1 MRDKIVLITL
11 GDPGGVGPEV
21 AIKAHGRFADRQI
34 VFVGDTT
41 VVRRALD
48 LLGLKLTLNEIASVN
63 EADFQRN
70 VVNVLPLN
78 ELDTD
83 VVSAPTAQ
91 GGRASAA
98 YIKRAV
104 EILLKGDAH
113 ALVTAPISKEA
124 LRLAG
129 VDFSGHTE
137 MLAHLTSTEQYA
149 MMLCGGPLRVILVTI
164 HVPLKDVPSLI
175 TTQRVLKTIRLAS
188 KAAAMFKLANPRIAV
203 AGLNPHAG
211 EAGILGMEE
220 DRYILP
226 AIRQAQAEAI
236 AVTGPYPPDTVFHR
250 AYKGELD
257 IIVCMYHDQG
267 LIPLKMIAFDT
278 GVNITIGLPFV
289 RTSPDHGTAFDIAW
303 RGIANC
309 GSMVEAI
316 AMAIESESLLTVAGL
331 DA

>member
-1 MRDKIVLITL
+1 MKDKVVLVTL

-21 AIKAHGRFADRQI
+21 ALRAHERFADRQL
-34 VFVGDTT
+34 VFVGDAGI
-41 VVRRALD
+41 VRKTLD
-48 LLGLKLTLNEIASVN
+48 LIGLKRNINDISSTN
-63 EADFQRN
+63 EADFRRG
-70 VVNVLPLN
+70 VVNVLSVNKL
-78 ELDTD
+78 EVE
-83 VVSAPTAQ
+83 VVSVPTAQ

-104 EILLKGDAH
+104 DIILSGDAH

-124 LRLAG
+124 LKLAG

-137 MLAHLTSTEQYA
+137 LLAHLTSATEYA

-164 HVPLKDVPSLI
+164 HVPLKDVPTLI

-188 KAAAMFKLANPRIAV
+188 RAARMFKLTAPRIAV
-203 AGLNPHAG
+203 AGVNPHAG
-211 EAGILGMEE
+211 EAGILGNEE
-220 DRYILP
+220 DRDILP
-226 AIRQAQAEAI
+226 AIRQAQAEGI
-236 AVTGPYPPDTVFHR
+236 PVTGPYPPDTVFHR

-257 IIVCMYHDQG
+257 IVVCMYHDQG

-303 RGIANC
+303 KGIAGCN
-309 GSMVEAI
+309 SMVEAI
-316 AMAIESESLLTVAGL
+316 TMAFELNARC
-331 DA
+331 

>member
-1 MRDKIVLITL
+1 MTL

-21 AIKAHGRFADRQI
+21 ALKAYTQLADRQL
-34 VFVGDTT
+34 VFVGDTGI
-41 VVRRALD
+41 VRKALE
-48 LLGLKLTLNEIASVN
+48 LIGLKRNINDISSTN
-63 EADFQRN
+63 EADFRAD
-70 VVNVLPLN
+70 VVNVLSTNTLEAN
-78 ELDTD
+78 

-98 YIKRAV
+98 CIKRAV
-104 EILLKGDAH
+104 DMILSGDAH

-124 LRLAG
+124 LKLAG

-137 MLAHLTSTEQYA
+137 LLAHLTSTTEYA

-164 HVPLKDVPSLI
+164 HVPLKDVPTLI

-188 KAAAMFKLANPRIAV
+188 KAARMFGLPAPRIAV
-203 AGLNPHAG
+203 AGVNPHAG
-211 EAGILGMEE
+211 EAGILGSEE
-220 DRYILP
+220 DRDILP
-226 AIRQAQAEAI
+226 AIRQAQAEGI
-236 AVTGPYPPDTVFHR
+236 PVTGPYPPDTVFHR

-303 RGIANC
+303 KGIAGCN
-309 GSMVEAI
+309 SMVEAI
-316 AMAIESESLLTVAGL
+316 TMAFEL
-331 DA
+331 DV